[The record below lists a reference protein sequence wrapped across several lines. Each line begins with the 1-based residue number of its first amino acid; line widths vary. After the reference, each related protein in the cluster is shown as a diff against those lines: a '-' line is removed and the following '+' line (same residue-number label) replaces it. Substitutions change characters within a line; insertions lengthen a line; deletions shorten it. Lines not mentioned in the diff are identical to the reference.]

1 MDEQNAVDALSSH
14 IEVNSM
20 RASVSYNWSGFKHN
34 PIKVLAK
41 YFDSYL
47 YFANWGSFDLAFS
60 FPKGLIDVATLDV
73 YFDEDHVNIQEVE
86 GKLVLKFE
94 KRDED
99 GYGGDYEEQSY
110 LSTLSRLRDDI
121 IQGDHRVLYIA
132 WLGMITKQSH
142 WYEEDEGDPD
152 NFYLDPE
159 PPVPAGLKELSL
171 SLRTFVDAFEI
182 DPFLISAAAEHSHHL
197 VPLKKT
203 AFDSAISKLSRQE
216 ADEFLLKIAN
226 AEPGAVATLRKKLR
240 SFEQP
245 SKKAQSEPRTIG
257 ELFKRAKELEEIER
271 QRVAEERRKNHIAR
285 MKKLE
290 KEEPQLWLEVER
302 LLAGGTKT
310 KLYEEA
316 TEVLEKLYELAKFNV
331 DEPHFKMQVQR
342 FAEQYS
348 RRPALIERWARR
360 GWV

>member
-1 MDEQNAVDALSSH
+1 M
-14 IEVNSM
+14 
-20 RASVSYNWSGFKHN
+20 
-34 PIKVLAK
+34 
-41 YFDSYL
+41 
-47 YFANWGSFDLAFS
+47 
-60 FPKGLIDVATLDV
+60 
-73 YFDEDHVNIQEVE
+73 
-86 GKLVLKFE
+86 
-94 KRDED
+94 
-99 GYGGDYEEQSY
+99 
-110 LSTLSRLRDDI
+110 
-121 IQGDHRVLYIA
+121 
-132 WLGMITKQSH
+132 
-142 WYEEDEGDPD
+142 
-152 NFYLDPE
+152 
-159 PPVPAGLKELSL
+159 
-171 SLRTFVDAFEI
+171 
-182 DPFLISAAAEHSHHL
+182 
-197 VPLKKT
+197 
-203 AFDSAISKLSRQE
+203 AISKLSRQE

-271 QRVAEERRKNHIAR
+271 QRVTEERRKNHIAR